1 MAMAVMLFT
10 SCLKNEE
17 PQSLGTLREAKA
29 ELIKAQAAYKTAEI
43 ALIQAQVAYQAALTE
58 GIKVQNELKAQAVEA
73 AKINNKIKEVE
84 LAIKEA
90 GLEAEIAKLE
100 AELARQEAAL
110 AKIQQDM
117 EYAAALH
124 EANMIAAM
132 QAIAEAQQ
140 DYEQALKMI
149 QAENL
154 GLTKE
159 QADMIKGYVEAIVE
173 LQDEAQDLQD
183 EIAEKSAELQNR
195 VLDNDYESIL
205 ADAEFDVYYNQYM
218 AALMQAYAAQMEQIL
233 TSGEYEEVK
242 AKAAEEE
249 AHLALYK
256 DSIDVYNKQL
266 STIDD
271 QVVKLEADRSV
282 ADNKYV
288 APYKAEV
295 VAAQAAWTKA
305 YNKNIE
311 GEGAAMTKA
320 VAAAAVPVKFDYDP
334 ALEAELKDVFATGTF
349 KNGVY
354 TGATKYPV
362 ATYTASTDEKKH
374 NPENFIY
381 NFTLKSSYS
390 AVNAAFDEAYKA
402 VYADL
407 HISPA
412 KIAEYEAIKA
422 GATTTFAALEKAY
435 KADKALFDSI
445 QPIAIAKANAYK
457 VGAAKDLQA
466 TTKAAWNA
474 YWAKD
479 QAKVTIAEAEALRDA
494 VVKYLKDRQELDA
507 QAVLVN
513 LNINGNDVPTP
524 LASVLFND
532 YVAAKDLLVSYKV
545 DCQWALDR
553 PSLTIANATDPKALL
568 NQWNTLSASLYGTPD
583 GKPLV
588 MPIEDYFQDFASQVV
603 VKLDNDGKVGYDY
616 LADKGVAKFDFEDMG
631 YDYTVSNVEV
641 EGVVRGY
648 KVTGFCDGLWFEYHA
663 AAAKQTA
670 NYLIDLQDEVDAAL
684 ESINAHKAADPVQAF
699 AKVTEAKAT
708 ADAAMD
714 VVSQAL
720 ADAEEEL
727 EAAQEQYLG
736 SIDKQIEALEKD
748 AEAIEKAINLI
759 NIKVG
764 ACTQI
769 LEKYMVLLNGMV
781 PGGSFETTAAFEKY
795 VTEVVDSYL
804 DQAELYLMAAEEA
817 AEYLERVQMGIDEA
831 TVAYENELNR
841 LTTDLAQLEDE
852 LEMVLGQIE
861 YYQELL
867 NNTLAVFVGE

>member
-58 GIKVQNELKAQAVEA
+58 GIKVQNELTAQAVEA
-73 AKINNKIKEVE
+73 AKIANKIQEVE
-84 LAIKEA
+84 LALKEA
-90 GLEAEIAKLE
+90 QLEATIAALE
-100 AELARQEAAL
+100 MQLAEQEALL
-110 AKIQQDM
+110 ADLQRQM
-117 EYAAALH
+117 EYAAAQH
-124 EANMIAAM
+124 EADMIKAM
-132 QAIAEAQQ
+132 EDIAKAQQ
-140 DYEQALKMI
+140 SYEQALKMI

-154 GLTKE
+154 GLTPE
-159 QADMIKGYVEAIVE
+159 QAQMIKDYVDAIVD
-173 LQDEAQDLQD
+173 LQDEAQALQA

-205 ADAEFDVYYNQYM
+205 ADAEFDVYFNQYM
-218 AALMQAYAAQMEQIL
+218 AALNQAYAAQMEQIL

-256 DSIDVYNKQL
+256 DSIDVYQKQL
-266 STIDD
+266 STIED
-271 QVVKLEADRSV
+271 QVVKLEADRIV
-282 ADNKYV
+282 AYNKYV
-288 APYKAEV
+288 VDYEDEVDAAE
-295 VAAQAAWTKA
+295 AAWTKA

-334 ALEAELKDVFATGTF
+334 ALEAELKGVFATGTF

-362 ATYTASTDEKKH
+362 ATYAPTKNNKPEKYAY
-374 NPENFIY
+374 EY
-381 NFTLKSSYS
+381 ALKSSYA

-422 GATTTFAALEKAY
+422 GKTTTFAALEKEY

-445 QPIAIAKANAYK
+445 QPVAIAKANAYK

-553 PSLTIANATDPKALL
+553 PSLTIANATKPEALL

-583 GKPLV
+583 GNPLV

-631 YDYTVSNVEV
+631 YGYNVSNVIV
-641 EGVVRGY
+641 GTDDYRGY
-648 KVTGFCDGLWFEYHA
+648 YVTGFCDGLWFEYHV

-699 AKVTEAKAT
+699 ANVTEAKAT

-727 EAAQEQYLG
+727 EAAEEQYLG
-736 SIDKQIEALEKD
+736 SIDEQIEALEED
-748 AEAIEKAINLI
+748 FEAIDKAIYLI
-759 NIKVG
+759 QIKVG

-769 LEKYMVLLNGMV
+769 LEKYMDLLNGMV
-781 PGGSFETTAAFEKY
+781 PGGAFETTAAFEKY
-795 VTEVVDSYL
+795 VTELVDSYL
-804 DQAELYLMAAEEA
+804 DEAELYLMAAEEA

-831 TVAYENELNR
+831 TVAYENELNN
-841 LTTDLAQLEDE
+841 LTTDLAQLEDK
-852 LEMVLGQIE
+852 LEAVLGQIE

-867 NNTLAVFVGE
+867 NDTLAVFVGE